1 MNLPKGW
8 IIDQVEAMGEV
19 VGGRQLSPD
28 KLNTP
33 GQKQYPYLRVANVFD
48 GCLEL
53 SDVKRMCFSDKELN
67 TFSLQKDDI
76 LLNEGQSFELVGRC
90 AIYNGEIKNC
100 CFQNTLVRFRPKD
113 NVLPNFAF
121 YQFQNCLYN
130 GKFRSIAKRTTSIAH
145 LGMQRFAN
153 LELMWPPL
161 PEQKA
166 IAGLLST
173 WDAAI
178 EKTEQLIAAKEK
190 QFQWL
195 LDELITKPS
204 KIGKWKEIEIGNL
217 LHESRIPDT
226 VNFVEKR
233 LSVRLHLKG
242 VEVRDV
248 RGSEAEGATNY
259 FIRRKG
265 QFIYGKQNVFRGAIG
280 IVPKEL
286 DGYSTTQDLPAFD
299 FVGKVDPIWFLWFFS
314 RPNFYEGLEK
324 FATGSGSKRLH
335 SEELFSIKINLPPLK
350 EQVNVA
356 QYLDFANRELNRL
369 KQLAEQYK
377 LQKRG
382 LMQRLLT
389 GQWRLKEFT

>member
-8 IIDQVEAMGEV
+8 KGVCLGDVLSRIDYGSASKSESSGSFPVLRMGNLNAGKIDWNDLVYSSSKGEYKKYALNYGDILFNRTNSRDL
-19 VGGRQLSPD
+19 VGKTSIYRGECPAIFAGYLIRLRTQNFCDPFF
-28 KLNTP
+28 LNAFMNSASFADFCRIARTDAI
-33 GQKQYPYLRVANVFD
+33 GQSNINAQ
-48 GCLEL
+48 
-53 SDVKRMCFSDKELN
+53 
-67 TFSLQKDDI
+67 SLQRCE
-76 LLNEGQSFELVGRC
+76 LLL
-90 AIYNGEIKNC
+90 
-100 CFQNTLVRFRPKD
+100 
-113 NVLPNFAF
+113 
-121 YQFQNCLYN
+121 
-130 GKFRSIAKRTTSIAH
+130 
-145 LGMQRFAN
+145 
-153 LELMWPPL
+153 PPL

-178 EKTEQLIAAKEK
+178 EKTEQLIKAKEK

-204 KIGKWKEIEIGNL
+204 KSGKWKEVEIGNL
-217 LHESRIPDT
+217 LRESRIPDT
-226 VNFVEKR
+226 GNLVEKR

-242 VEVRDV
+242 IEVRDT
-248 RGSEAEGATNY
+248 RGTEAEGATNY